1 MTSLIQRKFGEATA
15 EYAASAVHARGASL
29 ARLVELV
36 DPKPSWRVLD
46 VATGAGHTAPAFAPR
61 VARVTA
67 SDVTN
72 AMLVEAKKLAKAR
85 GLVNFRTARARAED
99 LPFPDMSFDLVT
111 CRLAAHHFENTGAFA
126 EEAFRV
132 LIPNGVFAL
141 VDNVSPNSRDWPA
154 VYNDFEKLRDPSHGR
169 CLALSEWAALLE
181 DAGFAV
187 EHSEHMDQDIEFDP
201 WVQRM
206 RCAGSTI
213 ARLKALL
220 RWQACLS
227 PARHSRFRRRS
238 SSPASP
244 PSRRLP
250 Q

>member
-67 SDVTN
+67 SDVTD

-132 LIPNGVFAL
+132 LMPNGVFAL